1 MKLQYI
7 GDDFDGLTNDTIYEA
22 YEDDGFYYVI
32 DNSGEECPYS
42 MFNPAPFDGSS
53 EGGVWFIIEE

>member
-22 YEDDGFYYVI
+22 YEEDGLYYVI
-32 DNSGEECPYS
+32 DNSGEECPYC
-42 MFNPAPFDGSS
+42 MYNPAPFDQSS
-53 EGGVWFIIEE
+53 AGGIWFIVEE